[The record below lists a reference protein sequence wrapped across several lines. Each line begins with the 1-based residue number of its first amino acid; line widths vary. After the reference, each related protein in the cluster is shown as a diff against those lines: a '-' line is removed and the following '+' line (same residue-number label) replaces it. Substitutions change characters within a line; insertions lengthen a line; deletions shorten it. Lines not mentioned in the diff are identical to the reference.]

1 MGKRIRNVYIV
12 HHSHTDVGY
21 TDLQERVIYNQ
32 AQNIRTAVELIKRGE
47 TEGLPLKNLKWNCE
61 TAYCVE
67 RFSRS
72 PPPKKRGI
80 SSGW

>member
-47 TEGLPLKNLKWNCE
+47 TEGLPLKNAKRPTAWNG
-61 TAYCVE
+61 
-67 RFSRS
+67 FSRS